1 MFVASRIVCYM
12 DPWIHGSMETIVAT
26 HEISAAAT
34 QEISSVATQEISFV
48 ATQEISRV
56 ATQEFE
62 DLQDHVASQEL
73 LFSFSATHENTGNLS
88 VKKKAAHI
96 NPEPPRASK
105 VTKLERGGHFG
116 QRYLI
121 PVSIRSKL
129 FWGSKSNSLET

>member
-1 MFVASRIVCYM
+1 MLGLIDLELGRLNNCSNTRDLFCCNTKGSFCCSTGDRLCCNTGYLFCCTRNLLCCNTIILKIFKILWLIVC
-12 DPWIHGSMETIVAT
+12 
-26 HEISAAAT
+26 
-34 QEISSVATQEISFV
+34 
-48 ATQEISRV
+48 
-56 ATQEFE
+56 
-62 DLQDHVASQEL
+62 
-73 LFSFSATHENTGNLS
+73 FSTTPENAGNLS